1 MKNLKAE
8 MARTGVS
15 KEDIMNLLGCSLRT
29 VDNKL
34 DEITDF
40 TFAIVFI
47 LFYFLRKLLII
58 NSATPTKT
66 TKAEPQVIILVIS
79 FVLALILCSWSE
91 AITITSLCCSW
102 VM

>member
-34 DEITDF
+34 D
-40 TFAIVFI
+40 
-47 LFYFLRKLLII
+47 
-58 NSATPTKT
+58 
-66 TKAEPQVIILVIS
+66 
-79 FVLALILCSWSE
+79 
-91 AITITSLCCSW
+91 
-102 VM
+102 

>member
-40 TFAIVFI
+40 TIPEAFKIRDAFVRNMRMEY
-47 LFYFLRKLLII
+47 LFC
-58 NSATPTKT
+58 SQKT
-66 TKAEPQVIILVIS
+66 A
-79 FVLALILCSWSE
+79 
-91 AITITSLCCSW
+91 
-102 VM
+102 

>member
-1 MKNLKAE
+1 MRNLKAE

-40 TFAIVFI
+40 TIPEAFKIRDTFFRNMRMEY
-47 LFYFLRKLLII
+47 LFC
-58 NSATPTKT
+58 SQKT
-66 TKAEPQVIILVIS
+66 A
-79 FVLALILCSWSE
+79 
-91 AITITSLCCSW
+91 
-102 VM
+102 

>member
-40 TFAIVFI
+40 TIPEAFKIRDTIFRNMRMEY
-47 LFYFLRKLLII
+47 LFC
-58 NSATPTKT
+58 SQKT
-66 TKAEPQVIILVIS
+66 A
-79 FVLALILCSWSE
+79 
-91 AITITSLCCSW
+91 
-102 VM
+102 

>member
-40 TFAIVFI
+40 TIPEAFKIRDTFFCNMRMEY
-47 LFYFLRKLLII
+47 LFC
-58 NSATPTKT
+58 SQKT
-66 TKAEPQVIILVIS
+66 A
-79 FVLALILCSWSE
+79 
-91 AITITSLCCSW
+91 
-102 VM
+102 